1 MEEYDFEAM
10 CKAWKKLER
19 PHVVIMDDDS
29 EGEDAEQGEASSIKK
44 DEKLDENLKSN
55 MEILLATLVCI

>member
-10 CKAWKKLER
+10 CKAWKKLETPR
-19 PHVVIMDDDS
+19 VVIMDDDS

>member
-1 MEEYDFEAM
+1 M
-10 CKAWKKLER
+10 
-19 PHVVIMDDDS
+19 VIMDDDS

-55 MEILLATLVCI
+55 VEILLATLVCI

>member
-10 CKAWKKLER
+10 CTAWKKLAR
-19 PHVVIMDDDS
+19 PRVVIMDDDT
-29 EGEDAEQGEASSIKK
+29 EGEDEQGEASSIKK

>member
-19 PHVVIMDDDS
+19 PRVVIMDDDT
-29 EGEDAEQGEASSIKK
+29 EGEGAEQGEASSIK
-44 DEKLDENLKSN
+44 KLDENLKSN